1 MRTTAIRPALAA
13 ALALLAT
20 LAAGCGA
27 DTRPPQTAEAPAK
40 APHMGP
46 VTVEEARGKFGG
58 P

>member
-1 MRTTAIRPALAA
+1 MRKTTIRPALAA

-20 LAAGCGA
+20 LAAGCAA
-27 DTRPPQTAEAPAK
+27 DTRPPQSAEARAS

>member
-1 MRTTAIRPALAA
+1 MRRTTIRPALAA
-13 ALALLAT
+13 MLAIVAP
-20 LAAGCGA
+20 LAAGCSA